1 MAGDFNFFYLPWL
14 LFLQRV
20 DGARLESN
28 LGDVALCI
36 LQSNCF
42 ECIIIENA
50 SVRLG
55 FDIIKCGGDDL
66 CCD

>member
-1 MAGDFNFFYLPWL
+1 MPRL
-14 LFLQRV
+14 LFLHQV
-20 DGARLESN
+20 DGFGLESN

-36 LQSNCF
+36 LQSNCS

-50 SVRLG
+50 WVRLG

-66 CCD
+66 CYD